1 MLNNKISRVGNTHFQ
16 VNEGL
21 AYAICAKEPSGAR
34 VTKTFDKFPSGF
46 AIYKTVKEFDC
57 LLSETSSQI
66 ICRFTDRSFHSYF
79 TLF

>member
-1 MLNNKISRVGNTHFQ
+1 MSRVGNTHFQ

-21 AYAICAKEPSGAR
+21 AYAICAKETGGAQ
-34 VTKTFDKFPSGF
+34 VMKTFDKFPSGS
-46 AIYKTVKEFDC
+46 AIYKTVTEFDR

-66 ICRFTDRSFHSYF
+66 ICRFTDSSFHSYF